1 MRKIE
6 EATDVPLECITP
18 WRNDRPLKPH
28 RESDSAQHSKDRTRC
43 GSCFNATRRRDFGLL
58 QVHKEKVSLWLEVQ
72 AFTFLSPNWTPGDFD
87 VIFVPLCGRHN
98 GIRNVDCS
106 WP

>member
-1 MRKIE
+1 VRKIE

-43 GSCFNATRRRDFGLL
+43 QSLL
-58 QVHKEKVSLWLEVQ
+58 QRDSPARFLNTLRASRKKSFAFGSLGS
-72 AFTFLSPNWTPGDFD
+72 AFLSQKTRILAI
-87 VIFVPLCGRHN
+87 VT
-98 GIRNVDCS
+98 
-106 WP
+106 